1 MTKKVT
7 GFRDSV
13 RKRIGSDAPNPGFLS
28 DMLNTTSLKNA
39 LIRLNLDQIRRYERN
54 PRRFGNAEYEDIRE
68 SIRQR
73 GLDQPLVVT
82 QRPGETFYVLKKGAG
97 TRLQA
102 LQELWAET
110 GDQRFYQQEC
120 VFEPYRDELDL
131 FVGHGIENLKRS
143 QMSFIETAFFY
154 MDLKQF
160 HEDLEGRELS
170 TREACERIN
179 GDGFSVDQSR
189 LVRYRYGVELY
200 QHIPMAL
207 EGGLGRT
214 TLDMIRKLERGYRI
228 LWERHSNEA
237 PRFDALW
244 CEALASGDHP
254 DVFDLAEQ
262 QARFEQAMTSALG
275 LNPRHLTAEADVLL
289 QQPDPALA
297 AEFQPPMPM
306 SASDEQGEHEERG
319 LPFSTEEELLAESEP
334 TASCFKPPARPSQ
347 SAMPPSPRPEPAV
360 PTAAERRPEPPT
372 TAQAPAEPVASV
384 VVTET
389 EITRHPVF
397 NLSRA
402 PTLPDN
408 PPAPYNVED
417 RHRHLL
423 SQPHPN
429 DPEPFF
435 RSARSTACWVHA
447 IFSCFPSA
455 RFINKQG
462 NPNDPITL
470 VDDSS
475 IPARRYRLELNLM
488 NRQLDGSQLV
498 DYVWWRLWKIIEGPY
513 FDEEPIALER
523 NLICW
528 QSVFIDEQHQLAIE
542 LRSPLLFTDP
552 ACQWIDAPMRRLEQV
567 QREFHQRRRQNPD
580 PYINPLGIPG

>member
-179 GDGFSVDQSR
+179 ADGFSVDPSR
-189 LVRYRYGVELY
+189 LVRYRYGVDLY
-200 QHIPMAL
+200 QQIPMAL
-207 EGGLGRT
+207 EGGISQRT
-214 TLDMIRKLERGYRI
+214 TEQIRRLERSYRT
-228 LWERHSNEA
+228 LWERHSAEA

-254 DVFDLAEQ
+254 DVFDLAELQ
-262 QARFEQAMTSALG
+262 TRFEQAMASALG

-289 QQPDPALA
+289 QQLDPAGA
-297 AEFQPPMPM
+297 AELQSPAPEPGEPGEFATDDKPQP
-306 SASDEQGEHEERG
+306 
-319 LPFSTEEELLAESEP
+319 EP
-334 TASCFKPPARPSQ
+334 EMAANNLTAPVRPSQ
-347 SAMPPSPRPEPAV
+347 SATSTSPRPEPTVPAV
-360 PTAAERRPEPPT
+360 PNATGGRPEPPT
-372 TAQAPAEPVASV
+372 PAAAPVSIPTEPTASA
-384 VVTET
+384 VTNT
-389 EITRHPVF
+389 STRHPAF

-402 PTLPDN
+402 LTMPDN
-408 PPAPYNVED
+408 PPVPYSIED

-423 SQPHPN
+423 SQPHPD
-429 DPEPFF
+429 DPDPFF
-435 RSARSTACWVHA
+435 RAARSSACWAHA
-447 IFSCFPSA
+447 IFSCFPIA
-455 RFINKQG
+455 RFINQQG

-470 VDDSS
+470 VDDSNQ
-475 IPARRYRLELNLM
+475 PAPRYRLELNLM
-488 NRQLDGSQLV
+488 NRHLDGSLLV
-498 DYVWWRLWKIIEGPY
+498 DYVWWRLWKTIEGPY
-513 FDEEPIALER
+513 FDEEPAALER
-523 NLICW
+523 NLLCR
-528 QSVFIDEQHQLAIE
+528 QAVFIDEQHQLAID
-542 LRSPLLFTDP
+542 LRSPLLFSDP
-552 ACQWIDAPMRRLEQV
+552 ACQWIDTPLRLLEQT
-567 QREFHQRRRQNPD
+567 QREFHRQRRQSPD